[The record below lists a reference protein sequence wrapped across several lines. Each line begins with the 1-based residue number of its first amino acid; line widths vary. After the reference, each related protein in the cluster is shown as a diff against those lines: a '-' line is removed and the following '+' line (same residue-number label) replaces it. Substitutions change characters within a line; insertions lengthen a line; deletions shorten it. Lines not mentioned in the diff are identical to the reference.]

1 MAGAIRTGMTVMLG
15 DGTMSQ
21 TVFNKLFPTVE
32 PMVQN
37 YANQMEEDF
46 GVDWFIT
53 KAKKTAKEQGLGEK
67 FLMGAIDT
75 TKKSKDEQ
83 AVEEVEG
90 ALP

>member
-1 MAGAIRTGMTVMLG
+1 M
-15 DGTMSQ
+15 
-21 TVFNKLFPTVE
+21 P
-32 PMVQN
+32 
-37 YANQMEEDF
+37 F
-46 GVDWFIT
+46 GK